1 MSSGSNPAALRR
13 ARAAILAAA
22 VMAAAGCA
30 GLQSLLT
37 GTASAP
43 FAEATFSN
51 PAASPPMSL
60 ETPVAASRRRRR
72 HHAAVSAKTL
82 ASAPTPAPVSAITPA
97 ASPAS
102 SPTPAVT
109 LAGVPGIAGS
119 TQNIID
125 STAARLNGIDRAKL
139 AAPDAAAYDQAR
151 GLLAAA
157 LTAKGQGD
165 DLAAAGLARKASAL
179 AGRLP
184 VSP

>member
-1 MSSGSNPAALRR
+1 MSSGSNPATLRR

-30 GLQSLLT
+30 GLQSLFN
-37 GTASAP
+37 GAASAP
-43 FAEATFSN
+43 VAEATFSN
-51 PAASPPMSL
+51 PAASSPMSM
-60 ETPVAASRRRRR
+60 ETPLASSRRRRR

-82 ASAPTPAPVSAITPA
+82 APTPAPALAITPA

-109 LAGVPGIAGS
+109 LAGATSIAGS

-125 STAARLNGIDRAKL
+125 STAGRLNGIDRAKL

-157 LTAKGQGD
+157 LTAKGRGD

-184 VSP
+184 LSP